1 MLYLILA
8 VAAASFLILS
18 VTSSGSFPAPL
29 SSEEER
35 EFFRRMSEDND
46 EAAREKLILH
56 NQRLVAHIVRKY
68 YGAQSNTEDLV
79 SIGTIGLIKAID
91 SFNVKNGARFATYA
105 GKCIQNEILMYFRYA
120 KKQSLEVS
128 MSETIDIDK
137 DGNPLTY
144 MDIIKTDDTIAEDI
158 DRKDKTEKALWCVKN
173 MLLPRER
180 KIIEMRYGLK
190 GEKEKTQREV
200 SEALNISRSYVSRI
214 EKSALEKMR
223 RYVNDI

>member
-1 MLYLILA
+1 
-8 VAAASFLILS
+8 
-18 VTSSGSFPAPL
+18 
-29 SSEEER
+29 
-35 EFFRRMSEDND
+35 
-46 EAAREKLILH
+46 
-56 NQRLVAHIVRKY
+56 
-68 YGAQSNTEDLV
+68 
-79 SIGTIGLIKAID
+79 
-91 SFNVKNGARFATYA
+91 
-105 GKCIQNEILMYFRYA
+105 MYFRYT

-158 DRKDKTEKALWCVKN
+158 DRKDKTEKALWCVEN
-173 MLLPRER
+173 ILLPRER
-180 KIIEMRYGLK
+180 KIIEMRYGLN